1 MDFALSLEHEHA
13 VARARQFATD
23 ILAPRARERANNAQ
37 FDPDL
42 WRHASALG
50 LTGLP
55 VEAEQG
61 GWGCD
66 MLGTALVIE
75 ALAAECEDLGILF
88 AICAHNFGCAV
99 PLWRAGTKECSDK
112 WLRRLAC
119 GGAVGAA
126 AITESEAGSDV
137 FALVTSASE
146 TSDGFA
152 LAGHKRYVTNAPIA
166 DLIIVYA
173 RTEPVQGPFGISAF
187 AVPAGVPGLRVE
199 PAPRKS
205 GLASAPWGSVFLDD
219 CRVPS
224 TALVGERGAGAAIF
238 NEAMRWERTCLL
250 ALTLGAT
257 KRMLARCIDHVRS
270 RRQFGQPIGQFQA
283 VANKLVDMR
292 LRLEASQW
300 LLYHAAWLHSR
311 NEPADEAICLSKIMS
326 AESAVAAGI
335 DAVQLFGGEGIM
347 PDCGIELFL
356 RDMLPLRILAG
367 TTEVQKQLLARFM
380 GITR

>member
-1 MDFALSLEHEHA
+1 MDFAVSVEHERT
-13 VARARQFATD
+13 VTRARQFAAEV
-23 ILAPRARERANNAQ
+23 LAPRARERANNAQ

-42 WRHASALG
+42 WQRASALG

-55 VEAEQG
+55 VEAERG

-75 ALAAECEDLGILF
+75 ALAAECEDLGLLF
-88 AICAHNFGCAV
+88 AICAHNFGCVV

-119 GGAVGAA
+119 GGAVGAG
-126 AITESEAGSDV
+126 AITESQAGSDA
-137 FALVTSASE
+137 FALATSATE

-173 RTEPVQGPFGISAF
+173 RTEPLKGPFGISAF
-187 AVPAGVPGLRVE
+187 AVPVDVPGLRVE

-205 GLASAPWGSVFLDD
+205 GLASAPWGSLVLED

-224 TALVGERGAGAAIF
+224 TTLIGERGAGAAIF
-238 NEAMRWERTCLL
+238 NEAMRWERICLL

-257 KRMLARCIDHVRS
+257 TRILGRCINHVRS

-292 LRLEASQW
+292 LRLEASRW

-347 PDCGIELFL
+347 PDSGIELFL
-356 RDMLPLRILAG
+356 RDMLPLRILSG
-367 TTEVQKQLLARFM
+367 TTEVQKQLLARLM